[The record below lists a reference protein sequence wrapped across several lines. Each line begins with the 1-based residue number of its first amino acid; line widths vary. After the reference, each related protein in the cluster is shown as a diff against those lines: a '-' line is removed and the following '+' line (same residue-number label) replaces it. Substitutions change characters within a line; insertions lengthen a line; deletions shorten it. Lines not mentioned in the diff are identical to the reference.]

1 MHIVGI
7 TIWRNYAYR
16 RTIPVKHWIGCDLLW
31 KIKQQKLMLQ
41 GTMTSSNKTF
51 FWSYILIIQ

>member
-51 FWSYILIIQ
+51 FWSYI

>member
-16 RTIPVKHWIGCDLLW
+16 RTIPVKHWIGRDLLW

-41 GTMTSSNKTF
+41 GIIYKLTF
-51 FWSYILIIQ
+51 SVSKIE